1 MVGRRAAQMIPALAM
16 VTLAGCSLWQRE
28 AAPITPPTRSS
39 PAPTL
44 LTNEPRSRYGNPE
57 FYDVLGKRYV
67 PLKTADGFTERGIAS
82 WYGPD
87 FHGGLTS
94 TRETYDM
101 YQMTAAHKVLPLP
114 TWAEVKN
121 LSNGRTTLVRVNDRG
136 PFKDNRI
143 IDLSYAAALQL
154 DIVKAG
160 TAFVE
165 IRAVASSVASAAP
178 APTSRAAPPMYL
190 QLGAFGE
197 RANAERL
204 KTQLDPKFGTG
215 LRIYA
220 DPPTAPT
227 LYKVQLGPLSDVAA
241 ADHAVAVHEELGIR
255 DHHLVTY

>member
-1 MVGRRAAQMIPALAM
+1 MGRGAPQIILALAM
-16 VTLAGCSLWQRE
+16 VTLAGCSLWQRT
-28 AAPITPPTRSS
+28 AAPITSPTRSS
-39 PAPTL
+39 SAPTL
-44 LTNEPRSRYGNPE
+44 PTNEPRSRYGNPE

-114 TWAEVKN
+114 TWVEVKN

-165 IRAVASSVASAAP
+165 IRAVTSPIASTAP
-178 APTSRAAPPMYL
+178 AATAHAPPPMYL
-190 QLGAFGE
+190 QIGAFGE

-204 KTQLDPKFGTG
+204 KTLLDPKFGTG

-220 DPPTAPT
+220 DPPIAPT

-241 ADHAVAVHEELGIR
+241 ADHAVAVLEELGIS